1 MDLLEWVQRRTTQRI
16 RRMKPSPSQK
26 GRGSWA
32 CSAWRGLRPPGRAR
46 CGISVH
52 KWGLQESWR
61 DFLSRNVREDR
72 RRGFQ
77 LKESVFRL
85 DRRNEF
91 FTMQVVRHWNRLPR
105 EAADSP
111 SLEVFKTRLDVALD
125 NLVWWN
131 MSMPVVGGLGTGWS
145 LRSLSTQTCRLFYD
159 SVII

>member
-1 MDLLEWVQRRTTQRI
+1 M
-16 RRMKPSPSQK
+16 
-26 GRGSWA
+26 
-32 CSAWRGLRPPGRAR
+32 
-46 CGISVH
+46 
-52 KWGLQESWR
+52 
-61 DFLSRNVREDR
+61 SRNVREDR

-145 LRSLSTQTCRLFYD
+145 LRSFPKPSHA
-159 SVII
+159 VIL